1 MKIVFWGSDDFALVI
16 LEALSQSSHE
26 VAVCVTHPDRPQG
39 RGMAIGSSLIKESS
53 LTNKI
58 PLLQPPSL
66 KDPPFSKRLRDYRSD
81 LFVVAAYGRI
91 LPPEVLSLPYLC
103 CLNVHASLLPKYRG
117 AAPIHWAIMNGDE
130 ETGVSIMKM
139 NAQMDAG
146 DVFAQTKIKI
156 GQNDTAVT
164 VRSRLARAGADLLL
178 KTIDSL
184 EKNAYTL
191 AVQDHAQA
199 TYAPKL
205 TKKLGSIAWNKTARS
220 IHNLVRALLPWPTAY
235 TFYQGRLLK
244 ILETEV
250 FPVDTSR
257 KSPGELMELHPE
269 GFIVATLDQGLLVKR
284 VHPESAKPMAARSFL
299 AGHKLGVGFRL
310 GA

>member
-26 VAVCVTHPDRPQG
+26 VAACVTHPDRPQG
-39 RGMAIGSSLIKESS
+39 RGMAVGSSPIKESA
-53 LTNKI
+53 LKNKI
-58 PLLQPPSL
+58 PLLQPSIL
-66 KDPPFSKRLRDYRSD
+66 KASSFQKQLQGYRSD

-91 LPPEVLSLPYLC
+91 LSPEVLAIPYLC
-103 CLNVHASLLPKYRG
+103 CMNVHASLLPKYRG
-117 AAPIHWAIMNGDE
+117 AAPIQWAIMNGDE

-146 DVFAQTKIKI
+146 DILAQARIKI
-156 GQNDTAVT
+156 GPNDTVVT
-164 VRSRLARAGADLLL
+164 VRSRLAVSGADLLL
-178 KTIDSL
+178 KTIDSM
-184 EKNAYTL
+184 ERNAYTL

-199 TYAPKL
+199 TFAPKL
-205 TKKLGSIAWNKTARS
+205 TKELGLIAWNKKACS

-235 TFYQGRLLK
+235 TSYQGRLLK

-250 FPVDTSR
+250 LPVDTSR

-269 GFIVATLDQGLLVKR
+269 GFIVATADQGLLVKR
-284 VHPESAKPMAARSFL
+284 VHPESARPMSARSFL